1 MPVLADCHLHSSF
14 SGDSEAPM
22 NAMVQQAIA
31 KGLKTICFT
40 EHNDFHFPG
49 ENPHQFELNPD
60 SYLYDLLRAREKYQD
75 QIEILFGVEIGLQEE
90 AAPLNMQLANGYDFD
105 FIIGSM
111 HIIRMPTGNTLN
123 VPWKI

>member
-14 SGDSEAPM
+14 SGDSEASM
-22 NAMVQQAIA
+22 DSMVQQAISR
-31 KGLKTICFT
+31 GLKTICFT

-75 QIEILFGVEIGLQEE
+75 RIEILFGVEIGLQEE
-90 AAPLNMQLANGYDFD
+90 AAHLNMLLANGYDFD

-111 HIIRMPTGNTLN
+111 HIINGKDPY
-123 VPWKI
+123 